1 MGTSHFTMLTSCVVL
16 LLSVV
21 FESSIADL
29 PPPINIDQLDY
40 AVGRKAEVP
49 EMRDDDEPMECGT
62 KKWLDCTDWENN
74 YVLLETP
81 GYPAKYQ
88 NKDKCIW
95 KIGIPK
101 ESGTWI
107 YCEEFSVNEG
117 DYLFVGNQRYY
128 GHKNYANIE
137 PFQKSKQH
145 TLRLKFK
152 SNWRERN
159 NGFKCWVT
167 CWPTDPSQTP
177 AWTSTTTTNGEDYW
191 TTTTT
196 TTTAGEDYWTT
207 TTDSN
212 YNWYDDTT
220 STASTTVEEF
230 WNSYCVEPGHPCY
243 YDEYAMQ
250 HGTWNCCDHSPCG
263 YPDSFGT
270 AYCPSSNDTT
280 TTTGSSYETTT
291 TGEDYWTTTTET
303 IRK

>member
-40 AVGRKAEVP
+40 AVGRKAEVAG
-49 EMRDDDEPMECGT
+49 MRDDDEPMECGT

-81 GYPAKYQ
+81 GYPAMYQ

-117 DYLFVGNQRYY
+117 DYLYVGNQRYF

-177 AWTSTTTTNGEDYW
+177 AWTSTTTT
-191 TTTTT
+191 
-196 TTTAGEDYWTT
+196 AGEDYWTT
-207 TTDSN
+207 TT
-212 YNWYDDTT
+212 
-220 STASTTVEEF
+220 EEQ
-230 WNSYCVEPGHPCY
+230 CIAPGEPCWIGELGSLVGNGH
-243 YDEYAMQ
+243 
-250 HGTWNCCDHSPCG
+250 CCDGSECDVSGMPTET
-263 YPDSFGT
+263 Y
-270 AYCPSSNDTT
+270 YCPSSYDTT

>member
-1 MGTSHFTMLTSCVVL
+1 MGASHFTMLTSCVVL
-16 LLSVV
+16 LFSVV

-117 DYLFVGNQRYY
+117 DYLYVGNQRYF

-159 NGFKCWVT
+159 NRFKCWVT

-177 AWTSTTTTNGEDYW
+177 AWTSTTTTN
-191 TTTTT
+191 
-196 TTTAGEDYWTT
+196 GEDYWTT

-250 HGTWNCCDHSPCG
+250 HRTWNCCDHSPCG

>member
-1 MGTSHFTMLTSCVVL
+1 MGSHFTMLTSCVVL

-191 TTTTT
+191 TTTT
-196 TTTAGEDYWTT
+196 
-207 TTDSN
+207 DSN

>member
-1 MGTSHFTMLTSCVVL
+1 
-16 LLSVV
+16 
-21 FESSIADL
+21 
-29 PPPINIDQLDY
+29 
-40 AVGRKAEVP
+40 
-49 EMRDDDEPMECGT
+49 MECGT
-62 KKWLDCTDWENN
+62 KKKLDCTDWENN

-81 GYPAKYQ
+81 GYPAMYQ

-95 KIGIPK
+95 KIQIPK

-107 YCEEFSVNEG
+107 YCEEFSLNEG
-117 DYLFVGNQRYY
+117 DYLFVGNQRYF

-177 AWTSTTTTNGEDYW
+177 AWTSTTTTNGDEYW
-191 TTTTT
+191 TTN
-196 TTTAGEDYWTT
+196 ADGDFCVAPGRACYM
-207 TTDSN
+207 
-212 YNWYDDTT
+212 
-220 STASTTVEEF
+220 EE
-230 WNSYCVEPGHPCY
+230 YVGLY
-243 YDEYAMQ
+243 
-250 HGTWNCCDHSPCG
+250 GTGICCDGSRCPSPREG
-263 YPDSFGT
+263 ET
-270 AYCPSSNDTT
+270 KTYCP
-280 TTTGSSYETTT
+280 SSYETTT

>member
-1 MGTSHFTMLTSCVVL
+1 MGTSHFTMLTFCVVL

-49 EMRDDDEPMECGT
+49 GMRDDDEPMECGT

-177 AWTSTTTTNGEDYW
+177 AWTSTTTT
-191 TTTTT
+191 
-196 TTTAGEDYWTT
+196 AGEDYWTT
-207 TTDSN
+207 TT
-212 YNWYDDTT
+212 
-220 STASTTVEEF
+220 EEQ
-230 WNSYCVEPGHPCY
+230 CIAPGQKCW
-243 YDEYAMQ
+243 DGEY
-250 HGTWNCCDHSPCG
+250 GGLVGNGRCCDGSECHVYGLPLDN
-263 YPDSFGT
+263 Y
-270 AYCPSSNDTT
+270 YCPSSYDTT